1 VTLREAA
8 VPALLLAAA
17 PLLTRAAA
25 HLRAPKP
32 LQWLVGLTLLASAS
46 ALAIFRPL
54 APAAAPAF
62 PPVPAA
68 PTLDAAAC
76 RGAVQSL
83 LGAPQH
89 ASAAA
94 ALRRWVAQWEHAAGL
109 SQRER
114 SEAGAASALLLFCDE
129 PGELAEQLV
138 RGIGASGVVDA
149 ADVLRVSPL
158 TECRR
163 GEPSCDIDHFLAART
178 AAGRPALVLVE
189 QVASV
194 GSDAAFD
201 RAIAPLERL
210 VEPTLNQPVD
220 TAHGPVVASLHAVL
234 LVSASLPPE
243 RCARV
248 RSEAAG
254 DEAALQRELDREI
267 EALWPRERFSS
278 GVNAAKRAFINRL
291 AGGKA
296 LLCG

>member
-1 VTLREAA
+1 M
-8 VPALLLAAA
+8 
-17 PLLTRAAA
+17 
-25 HLRAPKP
+25 
-32 LQWLVGLTLLASAS
+32 
-46 ALAIFRPL
+46 
-54 APAAAPAF
+54 
-62 PPVPAA
+62 
-68 PTLDAAAC
+68 
-76 RGAVQSL
+76 
-83 LGAPQH
+83 
-89 ASAAA
+89 
-94 ALRRWVAQWEHAAGL
+94 
-109 SQRER
+109 
-114 SEAGAASALLLFCDE
+114 
-129 PGELAEQLV
+129 
-138 RGIGASGVVDA
+138 DA

-210 VEPTLNQPVD
+210 VEPTLNQPVPRPPCRGGRSPACQGLLPHASEAATHMCQVD